1 MSKVR
6 RLEFFGVAGL
16 FVAVAQ
22 AQAVE
27 YRLQVVNMW
36 DSGFNASSSRE
47 SWPTARQVQASRSWW
62 RALIEAMS
70 PGGRS

>member
-6 RLEFFGVAGL
+6 RLAFLGVAGLLGL

-36 DSGFNASSSRE
+36 DSGFNAF
-47 SWPTARQVQASRSWW
+47 
-62 RALIEAMS
+62 IK
-70 PGGRS
+70 PGELDLPRFGRHLG